1 MVKVI
6 EMDEKV
12 TLNTQLQEDVGAV
25 ILINEFTMNS
35 EAYLSTYLI

>member
-25 ILINEFTMNS
+25 ILINEFTMKS
-35 EAYLSTYLI
+35 EDVD